1 MNYRSVR
8 FRITAWY
15 GGMFALALT
24 FFGVLAYAGMEQYL
38 DRILRNTLRYDAK
51 AIGETILEGARGR
64 PDTFIE
70 SEIEKRS
77 FNARFIRI
85 TRAGGAPVYQSKP
98 PADRSFDPRKI
109 GFSPGDREFSRDEHK
124 AGPKS
129 MMVYAYPY
137 AASDGVQYLIETGNT
152 YTRTRQT
159 LMGLAWVFGWIGPL
173 ATVLAVA
180 GGWFAIGRA
189 LLPVRA
195 ITHEAER
202 ISWQKRHE
210 RLPVPLTGDE
220 LEQLSGTLNS
230 MLDRLEDAFQRI
242 NRFSADVSHELR
254 TPLTIIRGEL
264 ESIVRQVPCSPQ
276 VLDGVGSSLEE
287 VERLTRIVDHLLV
300 LCRLDAGDQATPNE
314 LLDLGLL
321 AADTAEQMRLLFVEK
336 ELHLNL
342 HVDPNVWVLGGPVRL
357 KQVIVNLLDNAITYS
372 NTGGTIELTV
382 AETGSRARLE
392 IADSGVGIAP
402 EAIPHLFERF
412 YRADRARSRGSG
424 GVGLGLSIVHAI
436 AASHGGSVNVESAEG
451 RGTRVRFELPIA
463 EGAAETPP
471 TSASEDTP
479 PVSVPA
485 GQPSKL

>member
-1 MNYRSVR
+1 
-8 FRITAWY
+8 
-15 GGMFALALT
+15 
-24 FFGVLAYAGMEQYL
+24 
-38 DRILRNTLRYDAK
+38 
-51 AIGETILEGARGR
+51 
-64 PDTFIE
+64 
-70 SEIEKRS
+70 
-77 FNARFIRI
+77 
-85 TRAGGAPVYQSKP
+85 
-98 PADRSFDPRKI
+98 
-109 GFSPGDREFSRDEHK
+109 
-124 AGPKS
+124 
-129 MMVYAYPY
+129 
-137 AASDGVQYLIETGNT
+137 
-152 YTRTRQT
+152 
-159 LMGLAWVFGWIGPL
+159 
-173 ATVLAVA
+173 
-180 GGWFAIGRA
+180 
-189 LLPVRA
+189 
-195 ITHEAER
+195 
-202 ISWQKRHE
+202 
-210 RLPVPLTGDE
+210 
-220 LEQLSGTLNS
+220 
-230 MLDRLEDAFQRI
+230 
-242 NRFSADVSHELR
+242 
-254 TPLTIIRGEL
+254 
-264 ESIVRQVPCSPQ
+264 
-276 VLDGVGSSLEE
+276 